1 VGSFLIY
8 LFTFAHIHHGT
19 PDAAHNQDKTSEAIE
34 FLKKQRILEI
44 NPKSPLVEGLLARVK
59 DLDREENAEAEK
71 ELKEVASI
79 LIDGALVRSGFQVQD
94 SNE

>member
-1 VGSFLIY
+1 MGSSLVD
-8 LFTFAHIHHGT
+8 LFAFAWIHHGT
-19 PDAAHNQDKTSEAIE
+19 PDAGHNQEKSEAIE

-44 NPKSPLVEGLLARVK
+44 NPKSPLVEGLLTRVK
-59 DLDREENAEAEK
+59 ELDGEENAEAEK